1 VIATLT
7 DLPIEARPEHDMSR
21 IKAFF
26 RRLIVATHE
35 QGLAR
40 GSSATS
46 VVANA
51 GGIEETLACVREQSA
66 LITYAGRMLATNLRT
81 RAVAEGLQSVEDIC
95 ATLLVTDELI
105 SFITRAGASG
115 LALEK
120 VHRMRDGMLREAA
133 PWLMA
138 AMRDLPGARA
148 TVCLFLCAP
157 GRVRD
162 MDRLARRRGWS
173 DHA

>member
-1 VIATLT
+1 M
-7 DLPIEARPEHDMSR
+7 PEHDMSR

-40 GSSATS
+40 GSSAMS
-46 VVANA
+46 VVADG

-66 LITYAGRMLATNLRT
+66 LITYAGRMLAANLQT

-105 SFITRAGASG
+105 AVAHGCDAGPAGCSG
-115 LALEK
+115 NGLSIP
-120 VHRMRDGMLREAA
+120 VC
-133 PWLMA
+133 PWK
-138 AMRDLPGARA
+138 G
-148 TVCLFLCAP
+148 T
-157 GRVRD
+157 
-162 MDRLARRRGWS
+162 
-173 DHA
+173 